1 MGKTSLV
8 SSLAQV
14 RGDWGVRMAVIG
26 AKGNFAGP
34 GASFESEEEGRVEIT
49 CSQVSGSVSSASQHA
64 AKLLKINP
72 CLVQL

>member
-49 CSQVSGSVSSASQHA
+49 CSQVSGSVSSASPARSQIA
-64 AKLLKINP
+64 EN
-72 CLVQL
+72 